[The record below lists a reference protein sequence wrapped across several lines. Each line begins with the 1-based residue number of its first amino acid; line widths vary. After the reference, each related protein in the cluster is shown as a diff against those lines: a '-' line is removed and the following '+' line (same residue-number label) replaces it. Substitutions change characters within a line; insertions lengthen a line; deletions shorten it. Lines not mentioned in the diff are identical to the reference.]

1 MSMELNW
8 TKGKNL
14 GLAMIIFSLSL
25 FYQIIIISIA
35 EYAYLIGSPVV
46 MVLIPLGA
54 TIAIAYSVSMIFTG
68 NLTGEIYAKLQTG
81 LGTKENSKRIL
92 YPYLIVIGIFSALL
106 FLTYYIA
113 VEKLSPL
120 SSLVIGENLASIV
133 TLIISDKL
141 RNDAKKRR

>member
-1 MSMELNW
+1 MELNW

-25 FYQIIIISIA
+25 LYQIIIISIA

-54 TIAIAYSVSMIFTG
+54 SIAIAYSVSIIFMG
-68 NLTGEIYAKLQTG
+68 NLTGESYAKLQTG
-81 LGTKENSKRIL
+81 LGEKENLQRIL
-92 YPYLIVIGIFSALL
+92 YPYLIVIGIFSALF

-141 RNDAKKRR
+141 RNDAKKKR